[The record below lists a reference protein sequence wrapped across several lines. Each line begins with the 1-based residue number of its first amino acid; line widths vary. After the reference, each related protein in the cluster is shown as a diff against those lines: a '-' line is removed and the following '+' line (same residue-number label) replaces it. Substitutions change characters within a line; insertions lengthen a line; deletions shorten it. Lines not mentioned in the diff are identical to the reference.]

1 MAPCKSINLT
11 FLPQIAQVSRTDIK
25 TFGEGKGDV
34 RILAV
39 DCGMKNSILRCLV
52 KRGAVVTVVP
62 WDYDFATAL
71 DDYDALFLSNGKT
84 HTHTHI
90 YTHDHTYMHNHTH
103 NHTRRHTVTLTH
115 THGHTHTHTH
125 TLIHLHIHTHR
136 TG

>member
-1 MAPCKSINLT
+1 
-11 FLPQIAQVSRTDIK
+11 VSRTDIK

-84 HTHTHI
+84 HTRTHT
-90 YTHDHTYMHNHTH
+90 YTHTTT
-103 NHTRRHTVTLTH
+103 HTRKTT
-115 THGHTHTHTH
+115 
-125 TLIHLHIHTHR
+125 R
-136 TG
+136 T